1 MHSPL
6 EIAQNYVQI
15 GIHKVRLSALKMLIL
30 GAFAGMFIG
39 FAWRTLPFPDWSVPV
54 FSRREWRWCLWR
66 AVNCL
71 PETI

>member
-39 FAWRTLPFPDWSVPV
+39 FHGGRSHRGEPFRFQTGQCLY
-54 FSRREWRWCLWR
+54 FSGGNGDGACGGQ
-66 AVNCL
+66 
-71 PETI
+71 